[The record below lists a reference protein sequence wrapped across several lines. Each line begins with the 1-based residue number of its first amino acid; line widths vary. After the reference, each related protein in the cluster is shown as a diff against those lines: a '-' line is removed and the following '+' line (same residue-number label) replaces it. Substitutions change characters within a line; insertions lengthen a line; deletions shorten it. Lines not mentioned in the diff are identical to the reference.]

1 MNKKQVLLTQLSAAQ
16 LLAIP
21 KSEWRSL
28 VQATAVEAVN
38 YSIVHGDT
46 TKATSLLGVIS
57 SVIRHP
63 NSKRCLTSYLEKW
76 GNLQYVS
83 QNDCFTHAR
92 KLRPDEWTEA
102 YKVKVSEYPWD
113 SEIETSR
120 TQKKTVID
128 AELEIRKLID
138 RLEKITREPGG
149 QVVNS
154 TLIRRVRELL
164 CDFSSSSAELE
175 KGKQVQTLFDT
186 STANSTL
193 RAGKY
198 AKGS

>member
-1 MNKKQVLLTQLSAAQ
+1 MNKKQKLPNLRSAAK

-21 KSEWRSL
+21 KSEWRSS
-28 VQATAVEAVN
+28 VQAWAVEAVN

-46 TKATSLLGVIS
+46 TKATRLLSLIS
-57 SVIRHP
+57 AVVKHP
-63 NSKRCLTSYLEKW
+63 NSERCLTSYLEKW
-76 GNLQYVS
+76 GNLQHAS
-83 QNDCFTHAR
+83 KNDCFIHVKR
-92 KLRPDEWTEA
+92 LVPDEWTEA
-102 YKVKVSEYPWD
+102 YKAKVSEYLWD
-113 SEIETSR
+113 QDIETSR
-120 TQKKTVID
+120 APKRTVVD

-138 RLEKITREPGG
+138 RLEKISREPGG

-154 TLIRRVRELL
+154 TLMRRVRELL